1 MSEDILKQ
9 VDAALE
15 GVTEGPWRTEE
26 GNQAGDATIF
36 VGVGPSLS
44 WCPDCGTN
52 ADTGA
57 KEAAFIVWARTGVP
71 ALAAELEAARAEAAQ
86 WKSLWQQNTENAA
99 EAMRERDEAR
109 AEVERLKSRPIANIE
124 LSDEEAANVI
134 RNTAEALQEARAEV
148 ERLQAG
154 QAVRCNY
161 PTCKADW

>member
-1 MSEDILKQ
+1 MPDDIIARAE
-9 VDAALE
+9 AALE
-15 GVTEGPWRTEE
+15 GVTDGPWVAEYSGE
-26 GNQAGDATIF
+26 QGNCVIPHDAQSTREA
-36 VGVGPSLS
+36 VCTTHLYYQV
-44 WCPDCGTN
+44 
-52 ADTGA
+52 ADA
-57 KEAAFIVWARTGVP
+57 EFIAAARTLVP

>member
-1 MSEDILKQ
+1 MPDDILD
-9 VDAALE
+9 VAAAALE

-71 ALAAELEAARAEAAQ
+71 ALVAELEAARAE
-86 WKSLWQQNTENAA
+86 
-99 EAMRERDEAR
+99 
-109 AEVERLKSRPIANIE
+109 VERLRARCEPQVYVTTPPCSEYGEGTRGEVRHPI
-124 LSDEEAANVI
+124 
-134 RNTAEALQEARAEV
+134 
-148 ERLQAG
+148 G
-154 QAVRCNY
+154 RCGDPNF
-161 PTCKADW
+161 